1 LKIGAA
7 TTAPPSSRIVS
18 EKKALGAD
26 MRRSFFQWQEARKR
40 REKESQAAAL
50 MLSELHNKWK
60 PKERPNHVLRN

>member
-1 LKIGAA
+1 
-7 TTAPPSSRIVS
+7 
-18 EKKALGAD
+18 

-40 REKESQAAAL
+40 REKESKAAAL